1 MRDKIG
7 GYPFETR
14 KVGGIVIIKF
24 FHKAE
29 NVKHPDAVKMSL
41 ELTREDIKKLSKL

>member
-7 GYPFETR
+7 GYPIEAE
-14 KVGGIVIIKF
+14 KEGDKIILKF

-29 NVKHPDAVKMSL
+29 NVKHPDAVKMT
-41 ELTREDIKKLSKL
+41 LTLTKDDIKKLSKL